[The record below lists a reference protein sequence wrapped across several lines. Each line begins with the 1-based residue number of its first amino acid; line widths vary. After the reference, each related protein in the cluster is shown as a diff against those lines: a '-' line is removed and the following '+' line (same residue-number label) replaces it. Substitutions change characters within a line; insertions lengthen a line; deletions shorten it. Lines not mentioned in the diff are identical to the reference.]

1 MGVHRTNTWSKVP
14 PQMAESTGTMSTPT
28 PTGFWRYALKYERA
42 VDGANEKL
50 GNFTPYLVIAAVV
63 IGFTNVVLRYLGRYI
78 EVRLVNNYWLET
90 QWYLYSLVFLLG
102 FGYILKHQI
111 NVRVDF
117 WWAEQS
123 LKRKVQIDLIG
134 HFLGLIP
141 FALLG
146 MWVSWSWI
154 MSSMVSQEGSFSTWR
169 IWEIWEL
176 SPDPSGLP
184 RAPIKA
190 MVFVGFLMLFLQ
202 ALAELVKLIAVLR
215 GHEDWV
221 ELPVAHEEH
230 QRIE

>member
-1 MGVHRTNTWSKVP
+1 MT
-14 PQMAESTGTMSTPT
+14 ESTGVEESSVPS
-28 PTGFWRYALKYERA
+28 GFWAYALKFERA
-42 VDGANEKL
+42 VDKANEKI
-50 GNFTPYLVIAAVV
+50 GSSTPYLVIAAVF
-63 IGFTNVVLRYLGRYI
+63 IGFSNVVLRYLGRFL
-78 EVRLVNNYWLET
+78 ETRLVNNYWIET

-123 LKRKVQIDLIG
+123 LRRKVQIDVIG

-154 MSSMVSQEGSFSTWR
+154 MSSMVSQQGSFTTWR

-176 SPDPSGLP
+176 SPDASGLP

-190 MVFVGFLMLFLQ
+190 VVFIAFLLLFLQ
-202 ALAELVKLIAVLR
+202 ALAELVKLFAVLR
-215 GHEDWV
+215 GHEEWV
-221 ELPVAHEEH
+221 DLPVAHQEH